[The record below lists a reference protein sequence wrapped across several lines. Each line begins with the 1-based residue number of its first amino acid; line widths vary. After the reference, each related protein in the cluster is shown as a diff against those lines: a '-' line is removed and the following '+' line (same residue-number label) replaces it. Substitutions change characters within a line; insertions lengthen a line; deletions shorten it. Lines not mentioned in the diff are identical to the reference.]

1 MTKKS
6 PPPMPMLWALTRL
19 MQSKVAME
27 ASTAEPFLF
36 RISLKTNLNQLD
48 S

>member
-6 PPPMPMLWALTRL
+6 PPPMPMLWALKRP
-19 MQSKVAME
+19 MQSSVAME

-36 RISLKTNLNQLD
+36 RMSLK
-48 S
+48 

>member
-1 MTKKS
+1 
-6 PPPMPMLWALTRL
+6 MPMLWALKRL
-19 MQSKVAME
+19 MQSNVAMA

-36 RISLKTNLNQLD
+36 SISLKANRDQWDGET